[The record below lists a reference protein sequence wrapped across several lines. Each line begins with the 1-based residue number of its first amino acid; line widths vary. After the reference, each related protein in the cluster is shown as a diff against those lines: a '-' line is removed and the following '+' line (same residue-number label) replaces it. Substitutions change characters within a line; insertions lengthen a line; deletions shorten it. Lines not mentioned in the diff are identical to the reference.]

1 MAERLPRDFG
11 PYILERLISSEG
23 GQGTVYLATHKVLER
38 RVVIKLLREHLA
50 EHESF
55 VERFAAEAA
64 QLAKMDHANI
74 VRVRQSGPLD
84 GQFFIEMEYVEG
96 WDLSSWLKV
105 QGRVPVEIAVL
116 MLQRIAAGLE
126 HAHARFVIH
135 RDVKPGNVMLTPAG
149 GVKVL
154 DFGLARDMDA
164 AGASTPGTLV
174 GTVAYMSPEQVDGA
188 EATESF
194 DVYALGVVGY
204 QLLSGRVPFEGG
216 IATVCMKI
224 RSEEPA
230 PLGRAC
236 PEAPPELVKL
246 VHRLMA
252 KDPARRPGEMR
263 EVEAELRAVALKL
276 GLKASEDLL
285 ARYVADP
292 AATVREL
299 DQRRG
304 RRVLRARLPAAAGVA
319 AVLAVAAVLFAV
331 LRRPSV
337 EPAFAAPGADSAAAA
352 PDAPAVVEVLA
363 APETLA
369 LAKVEPLAPDTSH
382 AARAGLPASGTAGAP
397 PAASAT
403 APAAAVTAD
412 GASGNLP
419 AAADESSSAWSP
431 DSVVIEV
438 RVAPS
443 GDIYLDGVRV
453 ASGVSVWSQRVRR
466 KRWTVRVDGGVFG
479 TREQRKKPRSED
491 TRLAFTFDLSAGEG
505 GVFVLGP
512 ENGLD
517 IYIDGLYQHAV
528 TPAPVRPV
536 TVGTHLIEVRDRRSG
551 VVVASRQVVVKK
563 SSTNLQV
570 DLSSSR

>member
-23 GQGTVYLATHKVLER
+23 GQGTVYLATHKVLDR

-105 QGRVPVEIAVL
+105 QGRVPVEITVL

-154 DFGLARDMDA
+154 DFGLARDMDS

-194 DVYALGVVGY
+194 DIYALGVVGY

-216 IATVCMKI
+216 LATVCMKI

-230 PLGRAC
+230 PLARAC
-236 PEAPPELVKL
+236 PEAPPALVKL

-252 KDPARRPGEMR
+252 KDPAQRPAEMR
-263 EVEAELRAVALKL
+263 QVEAELRAIALEL
-276 GLKASEDLL
+276 GMKASEDLL
-285 ARYVADP
+285 ARYVSDP

-299 DQRRG
+299 DQRRS
-304 RRVLRARLPAAAGVA
+304 RRVLRSRLPAAAGVA
-319 AVLAVAAVLFAV
+319 AVLVAAAVLFVV
-331 LRRPSV
+331 LRRPAS
-337 EPAFAAPGADSAAAA
+337 EPARAAASADSAAVA
-352 PDAPAVVEVLA
+352 PEPPAVVEVLA
-363 APETLA
+363 APETLS
-369 LAKVEPLAPDTSH
+369 LAKVEPLAPDTAH
-382 AARAGLPASGTAGAP
+382 AARAGLAAHGTAA
-397 PAASAT
+397 
-403 APAAAVTAD
+403 APAVAGEPATSPAVTPDAA
-412 GASGNLP
+412 GGNLP
-419 AAADESSSAWSP
+419 AASDEVSSAWSP

-438 RVAPS
+438 RVNPS
-443 GDIYLDGVRV
+443 GDIYLDGARV
-453 ASGVSVWSQRVRR
+453 ATGVSAWTQRVVR
-466 KRWTVRVDGGVFG
+466 KRWTVRVDGGAFG

-491 TRLAFTFDLSAGEG
+491 TRLAFTFDLSVGQG

-512 ENGLD
+512 QGGLD

-536 TVGTHLIEVRDRRSG
+536 SVGSHLIEVRDRRSG

-570 DLSSSR
+570 DLSAGQ